1 MAEPPPSSSS
11 SRRRLKIGI
20 IGFGPFGQF
29 LSKTILKHGH
39 TITAT
44 SRTDHSHLASDL
56 GISFHRDMNGFV
68 EADNDVILI
77 STSIVSLS
85 DVVSSMPFHSLKRA
99 ATLFVDVLSVKEY
112 PKEFLLQVLPPESDL
127 LCTHPMF
134 GPESGRDGW
143 NGLNFMYEKVRVRDH
158 AVCSSFLGIF
168 KDEGCKMLEMSCEE
182 HDKLAARSQFLT
194 HAVGRTLSEMKIES
208 TSIDTKNFQSLV
220 KLKESTTKDS
230 FDLFCG
236 LFVHNKYARE
246 ELKNLEVAFQ
256 NVKRKLL
263 DGMSKKLDLSVSNH

>member
-143 NGLNFMYEKVRVRDH
+143 NGLNFMYEKVR
-158 AVCSSFLGIF
+158 
-168 KDEGCKMLEMSCEE
+168 GCKMLEMSCEE